1 MDRNFDVESIYAT
14 QREDG
19 LELMEVLSVGTGNK
33 VLDLG
38 CGRGYLTKVL
48 ADRVGPQGKVMINKP

>member
-1 MDRNFDVESIYAT
+1 MDQSFDIESIYAT

-19 LELMEVLSVGTGNK
+19 LELIELLSVGDGNK

-38 CGRGYLTKVL
+38 CGRGHLTKVL
-48 ADRVGPQGKVMINKP
+48 SDRVGPEGKVIGMS